1 MVETTCNV
9 CVIGYR
15 IHSDLVLAVR
25 GQKKGG
31 GGGGRGKER
40 KKGQNLTH
48 ASTAHALNLT
58 CFHVYGHT
66 SSSIPRCV
74 LL

>member
-1 MVETTCNV
+1 M
-9 CVIGYR
+9 CVLLDIEYTVV
-15 IHSDLVLAVR
+15 SSPDLVLAVR

-31 GGGGRGKER
+31 GGGRGKER
-40 KKGQNLTH
+40 KKGQNLAH

-58 CFHVYGHT
+58 CFHVYIHT
-66 SSSIPRCV
+66 SSSISRCV